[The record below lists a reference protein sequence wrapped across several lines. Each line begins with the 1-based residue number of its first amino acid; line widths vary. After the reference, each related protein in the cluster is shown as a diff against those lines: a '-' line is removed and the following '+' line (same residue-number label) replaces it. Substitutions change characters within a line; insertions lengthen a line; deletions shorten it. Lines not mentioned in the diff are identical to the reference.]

1 MVHADDAG
9 ATAAGRATDLMI
21 LKKITGVLG
30 ADVTM
35 GRLHAAL
42 TALLDDVAS
51 AGRRRPRRATSPV
64 TARQAAS

>member
-1 MVHADDAG
+1 
-9 ATAAGRATDLMI
+9 MI

-42 TALLDDVAS
+42 AALLGD
-51 AGRRRPRRATSPV
+51 ATAPDGVYLTV
-64 TARQAAS
+64 TP